1 MAVNA
6 HIPPDYLLRICE
18 RLGPLLDK
26 EIPQSV
32 LGVQTLLGV
41 GRQSLLRAAKGKIL
55 NFWLIDFYFNDQIP
69 FCSNSRWGIC
79 VCLRD
84 PWLSP
89 TLASFLVAVLLKY
102 SSCWPCHICVSLVE
116 NAIWTA
122 LAYGCLILV
131 TCFLCLSLPLC
142 WTGVCVNDVMNW
154 IRELIPLKNS
164 PFFIYT
170 YTRLCLR

>member
-55 NFWLIDFYFNDQIP
+55 NLYVIEFYFNDQKH
-69 FCSNSRWGIC
+69 FCFDSYCGIC
-79 VCLRD
+79 VCLHK
-84 PWLSP
+84 PWFVSCACQLSCSS
-89 TLASFLVAVLLKY
+89 LAKMQLLLALL
-102 SSCWPCHICVSLVE
+102 HICFFGWKCHLKQLLPRVAWSC
-116 NAIWTA
+116 
-122 LAYGCLILV
+122 Y
-131 TCFLCLSLPLC
+131 FLPLPPLPNVLDC
-142 WTGVCVNDVMNW
+142 CLCKWCN
-154 IRELIPLKNS
+154 ELDWRFS
-164 PFFIYT
+164 PSEK
-170 YTRLCLR
+170 